1 MLISG
6 KRNWAAPIRLQNLN
20 LLFVKSGRKV
30 ADLKKWNATFVV
42 TSFRDTSVEL
52 LSHLLGLTVKE
63 GDLLEFICKR
73 FVNNL

>member
-1 MLISG
+1 MCVYV
-6 KRNWAAPIRLQNLN
+6 W
-20 LLFVKSGRKV
+20 KV

-52 LSHLLGLTVKE
+52 LSHLLGLMVKE

>member
-1 MLISG
+1 MV
-6 KRNWAAPIRLQNLN
+6 PITLQNLN
-20 LLFVKSGRKV
+20 LPFVKSVCVCVYVWKV